1 MRTTRLPSAQGA
13 PPRLT
18 LVHGGNTS
26 SNGRP
31 EGDGLGANRYS
42 PRPLSGRA
50 VRLEHGTAR
59 QANVIEFHSRLL
71 QPRPETTRPIQ
82 HNSGS
87 EATHLITAPS
97 SCSECT
103 NEPVRAS
110 LVALLVC
117 MLLVAVGLWV
127 FDELIKSQAD
137 LECHPF
143 AAARCGRQESVSGA
157 ALWGPDT

>member
-1 MRTTRLPSAQGA
+1 MRTTRLTPSAQGA

-26 SNGRP
+26 SNDRP

-50 VRLEHGTAR
+50 VQPEHGTAR

-97 SCSECT
+97 SCSEGT
-103 NEPVRAS
+103 KAS
-110 LVALLVC
+110 LLALLVC

-137 LECHPF
+137 LKCHPF

-157 ALWGPDT
+157 ALWGPNT